1 MSDMTLL
8 YVEDNKDSQEQLKMI
23 LQDDVKEFYQ
33 AFDGEEGLSMYKEL
47 KPDIILSD
55 INMPI
60 LDGLSMVQKIK
71 EIDEHQ
77 KVILISAI
85 DDKESLLKALNIGV
99 DFFTTKPIDIDDIYE
114 QLHTIGKSLTEH
126 TVNKN

>member
-1 MSDMTLL
+1 MTLL

-33 AFDGEEGLSMYKEL
+33 AFDGEEGLSMYKKL

-60 LDGLSMVQKIK
+60 LDGLSMIQKIK

-99 DFFTTKPIDIDDIYE
+99 DFFTPKPINID
-114 QLHTIGKSLTEH
+114 TI
-126 TVNKN
+126 